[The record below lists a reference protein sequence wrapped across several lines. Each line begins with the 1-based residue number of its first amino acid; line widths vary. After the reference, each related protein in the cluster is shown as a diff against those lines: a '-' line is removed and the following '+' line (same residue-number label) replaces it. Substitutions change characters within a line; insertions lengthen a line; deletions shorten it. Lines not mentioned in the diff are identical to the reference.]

1 MPNAEERINALANY
15 LEVDP
20 STIQV
25 AGDYTDN
32 IYETE
37 DGEEYWVGNEDEARE
52 ATKEDIENFIDDL
65 GIEGFTP
72 SFQDWIYENAIDL
85 DLEDFVLEDYL
96 SYAKDIEDEPDDEYG
111 TRLAAECVEAG
122 LISEED
128 FENGEYTGDE
138 DLEEL
143 LGQHLAGQVDNY
155 VEWVV
160 NNFGS
165 DYLKDFLDKYG
176 YGSIDYD
183 AITDEA
189 ISWDGIAHFLARY
202 DGEEIELEDGLY
214 AYRQN

>member
-1 MPNAEERINALANY
+1 MPTAEERINALANY

-37 DGEEYWVGNEDEARE
+37 DGEEYWVGDEDEARE

-72 SFQDWIYENAIDL
+72 SFQDWIYENAVNV
-85 DLEDFVLEDYL
+85 DLEEFVLDDYRN
-96 SYAKDIEDEPDDEYG
+96 YASDIEYESDDEYG

-138 DLEEL
+138 DLVEL
-143 LGQHLAGQVDNY
+143 LAEHLAGQVDNY

-165 DYLKDFLDKYG
+165 DYLKEIIENGL

-189 ISWDGIAHFLARY
+189 ISWDGVAHFLARY
-202 DGEEIELEDGLY
+202 DDKEIVLENGLY

>member
-20 STIQV
+20 STIKV

-72 SFQDWIYENAIDL
+72 DFRDWIYENAIDL
-85 DLEDFVLEDYL
+85 DLEEYVLEDYL

-155 VEWVV
+155 AEWVV